1 MGFCYCLLLQSTMR
15 KNKKVIKRC
24 NNNYSSI
31 IYKIE
36 SSRGDYF
43 DAAMDGGKYSTTD
56 IPQ

>member
-1 MGFCYCLLLQSTMR
+1 MR

-31 IYKIE
+31 IYKME
-36 SSRGDYF
+36 SSRGDCITHF
-43 DAAMDGGKYSTTD
+43 DEAMDGGKYSTTD